1 MSSNPNRKFTPA
13 LAASVGSLDY
23 PEIETPSPR
32 EEHFAPVARVVPRV
46 ETVHGETRTDDYFW
60 LRDRDDP
67 EVLAYLDAENRYT
80 RAVMQHTE
88 ALQERL
94 FQEMRGR
101 IKETDLSVPER
112 IDDYF
117 YYSRTEIGGQYPIFC
132 RRRGSLEAPEEILLD
147 QNPLAAEHAYF
158 RLGASE
164 VSPDHRLLAYSVDT
178 SGAEEFTLH
187 IKDLSTGELL
197 AESIERTS
205 HGLAWANDSRT
216 LFYTVLDAARRPCR
230 LYRHVVGHDPSEDP
244 LVYFEPDQSFFLDVS
259 RTRSRKYVLLDLSSH
274 STSEVRFVSADHP
287 EEPFRLVQPRRAG
300 VEYTVSHHDD
310 RFFITTNDAA
320 PNFRLVQAPVERP
333 SQEHWTP
340 VLPYRPQIKLDSTDA
355 FQQHLVIYERAAGLQ
370 QIRVLNLESGADDLI
385 PFPEP
390 VYTIRAHA
398 NPEFDT
404 TLLRFTYTSMVTPS
418 SVVEYD
424 LSLHS
429 WTVRKQTEVRGYDPS
444 LYRSERRFATA
455 PDGVQVPVSLV
466 YRVPLQLDGQR
477 PLHLSGYGAYGLSYD
492 PAFSSNSLSLL
503 DRGFVV
509 AIAHVRGGD
518 EMGRAWYEGG
528 RLLHK
533 RSSFTD
539 FIAAAEYLVAEGYT
553 SSDRLVING
562 GSAGGLLMGA
572 VTNLR
577 PELFR
582 VVLAEVPFV
591 DVVNTMLDASLPL
604 TIIEY
609 DEWGNPNDPAAYSYI
624 RSYSPY
630 DNIEPKDYPH
640 MLVTG
645 GLNDPRVAYWEPAK
659 WTAKLR
665 AKKTDRNR
673 LLLRTNMGAGHGG
686 ASGRYDLLREIAFK
700 YAFMLDVLG
709 AG

>member
-1 MSSNPNRKFTPA
+1 
-13 LAASVGSLDY
+13 
-23 PEIETPSPR
+23 
-32 EEHFAPVARVVPRV
+32 
-46 ETVHGETRTDDYFW
+46 VHGETRVDDYFW
-60 LRDRDDP
+60 LRDRSNP
-67 EVLAYLDAENRYT
+67 EVLDYLNAENRYT

-88 ALQERL
+88 GLQELL

-117 YYSRTEIGGQYPIFC
+117 YYSRTEIGGQYPILC
-132 RRRGSLEAPEEILLD
+132 RRRGSLDDPEETLLD
-147 QNPLAAEHAYF
+147 QNPLASDHPYF

-178 SGAEEFTLH
+178 SGAEEFTLC
-187 IKDLSTGELL
+187 IKDLTTGELL
-197 AESIERTS
+197 TERIERTS
-205 HGLAWANDSRT
+205 HGVAWANDSQT
-216 LFYTVLDAARRPCR
+216 LFYTVLDQARRPCR
-230 LYRHVVGHDPSEDP
+230 LYRHVVGSDSSQDPM
-244 LVYFEPDQSFFLDVS
+244 VYFEPDASFFLDVS
-259 RTRSRKYVLLDLSSH
+259 RTRSRRYVLLDLSSH

-287 EEPFRLVQPRRAG
+287 EEPFQLVQPRRAG
-300 VEYTVSHHDD
+300 VEYSVTHHDD
-310 RFFITTNDAA
+310 RFFITTNEAA
-320 PNFRLVQAPVERP
+320 PNFRLMEVPVASP

-340 VLPYRPQIKLDSTDA
+340 VLPYRPQVKLDSTDA
-355 FQQHLVIYERAAGLQ
+355 FRQHLVIYEREAGLR
-370 QIRVLNLESGADDLI
+370 QIRVLDLASGADHLI

-390 VYTIRAHA
+390 VYTVRAHA

-404 TLLRFTYTSMVTPS
+404 TLLRFTYTSLVTPS

-424 LSLHS
+424 LALHS
-429 WTVRKQTEVRGYDPS
+429 WSVRKQTEVRGYDPA

-455 PDGVQVPVSLV
+455 PDGTQVPVSLV
-466 YRVPLQLDGQR
+466 YRVPLEFDGRR

-492 PAFSSNSLSLL
+492 PVFSSNSLSLL

-509 AIAHVRGGD
+509 AVAHVRGGD
-518 EMGRAWYEGG
+518 EMGRAWYDGG
-528 RLLHK
+528 RLLQK

-539 FIAAAEYLVAEGYT
+539 FIAAAEYLVAEGFT
-553 SSDRLVING
+553 RSDRLVING

-591 DVVNTMLDASLPL
+591 DVVNTMLDATLPL
-604 TIIEY
+604 TVIEY
-609 DEWGNPNDPAAYSYI
+609 DEWGNPHDPAAYSYI

-630 DNIEPKDYPH
+630 DNIESKDYPH

-659 WTAKLR
+659 WIAKLR
-665 AKKTDRNR
+665 ANKTDHNR

-686 ASGRYDLLREIAFK
+686 ASGRYDFLREVAFK

-709 AG
+709 LGAEG